1 MPSTTLSSTGVI
13 FPDATTQETAL
24 RKDTA
29 NTFSALQTFSASVAV
44 TGTVGATG
52 NISTSGGAISAAGNI
67 STSGGAISAT
77 GNISTSGGVVS
88 DSKGDVRRIIGNG
101 VNTGYNTVLA
111 DAGKTI
117 FLNSSQIGITNGIYS
132 QGDVITIVNYG
143 GGLGYMYMNVPTTYI
158 SGSTVA
164 KGNTNLTIRPCG
176 VVTVIFIN
184 ASHCFVSGAVY

>member
-52 NISTSGGAISAAGNI
+52 NISTSGG
-67 STSGGAISAT
+67 
-77 GNISTSGGVVS
+77 VVS
-88 DSKGDVRRIIGNG
+88 DSKGDVRRIVGNG
-101 VNTGYNTVLA
+101 VNSGYNTVLA

-143 GGLGYMYMNVPTTYI
+143 GGLGYMYMNVPTAYI

-184 ASHCFVSGAVY
+184 SGHCFVSGAVY